1 MHILAILFPVFSI
14 VLLGYLYARK
24 YRPTLSDVNKAMLWV
39 FVPALVFDVMSDKEF
54 YIIEYQWLALAG
66 LIVVL
71 GSGLLAWPVAKL
83 LRYPID
89 GFMPPMM
96 FNNCGNLGLPLAIL
110 AFGQDGLEGAV
121 VLFLVSNLLHFTLGT
136 WIFGGIVSWKGLVL
150 NPVNIATF
158 AGLAVNFARIDIPA
172 FILSPINMLGQI
184 VIPLMLFSLGVRMLD
199 VRKSQLKTGLIGGVV
214 RPLVGL
220 ASAIIAAWLI
230 PLGDFQFGLLLI
242 FSALPPAVLNFLFA
256 EQYLKDSTLV
266 ASLVLVGNAIS
277 AVVMAI
283 ILWWVL

>member
-1 MHILAILFPVFSI
+1 MHIFAILFPVFSI
-14 VLLGYLYARK
+14 VLLGYLYAKK
-24 YRPTLSDVNKAMLWV
+24 YHPRLTDVNEAMLWV
-39 FVPALVFDVMSDKEF
+39 FVPALVFDVMSDKDF
-54 YIIEYQWLALAG
+54 HIIEYQWLALAG

-83 LRYPID
+83 LRYPMD
-89 GFMPPMM
+89 GFMPSMM

-121 VLFLVSNLLHFTLGT
+121 VLFLVSNVLHFTLGT

-150 NPVNIATF
+150 NPVNVATL
-158 AGLAVNFARIDIPA
+158 AGLAVNFGRIEIPA
-172 FILSPINMLGQI
+172 FILSPVAMLGQI

-199 VRKSQLKTGLIGGVV
+199 VKRSQLKTGLVGGVV
-214 RPLVGL
+214 RPIVGL
-220 ASAIIAAWLI
+220 LSAAVAAWLI
-230 PLGDFQFGLLLI
+230 PLGGYQYGLLLI

-256 EQYLKDSTLV
+256 EQYLQDSALV

-277 AVVMAI
+277 AIVMAL